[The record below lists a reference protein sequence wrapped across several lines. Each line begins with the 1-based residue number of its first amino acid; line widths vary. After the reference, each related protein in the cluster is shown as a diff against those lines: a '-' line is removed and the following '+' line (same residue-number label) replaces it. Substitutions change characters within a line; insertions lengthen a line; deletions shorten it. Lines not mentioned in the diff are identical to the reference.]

1 MNEENR
7 NTLRRV
13 LATLNGISVSGK
25 ENMDYMLGAMIT
37 LEQLINA
44 PEEAKTDE

>member
-7 NTLRRV
+7 YKLRCV
-13 LATLNGISVSGK
+13 IATLNGISVSGK
-25 ENMDYMLGAMIT
+25 ENMDYLLGSIVM
-37 LEQLINA
+37 LEQMINA